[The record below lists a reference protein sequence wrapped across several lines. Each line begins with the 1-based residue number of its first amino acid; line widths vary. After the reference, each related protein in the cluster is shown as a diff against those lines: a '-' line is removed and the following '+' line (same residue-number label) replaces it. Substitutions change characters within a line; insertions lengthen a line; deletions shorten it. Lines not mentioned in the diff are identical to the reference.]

1 MKRFHYGIIIL
12 MMSMTLNAAPRST
25 KEAATLAADFLNGL
39 PLPTGMY
46 REPHMDSEMRL
57 IHQVTKPHSAE
68 PALYV
73 FSSPDGGWVIVSADD
88 NTRDILGYS
97 ENSTFDGSKPNIT
110 YMLDYYAEQIAAVR
124 LLSAAEKEHVK
135 HIKRVPYVFPD
146 IDPLL
151 ANNSDTIQWNQ
162 GAPFN
167 NMCPTDAA
175 DDTRSATGSAA
186 TAAAQIMYYWRW
198 PEHGLGSHSY
208 KWISN
213 GGSYGHDSVD
223 FTTGTY
229 DWNNMLPKYHD
240 RPYSQVQAGAVAQLM
255 HHVGVAADMC
265 YGAEIYGGSSTTLGK
280 IGDALY
286 RYFGY
291 KNAEW
296 HTQWNTKDYLDK
308 EKHIDRELM
317 AKHPVL
323 MIGGNH
329 AFVCDGA
336 DGNGLYHINWG
347 WGGYSDGFFSLTILD
362 PDYKGIG
369 SNATNKY
376 ERDFQCLLGLE
387 PERHPIRVNGISF
400 THPVVMMKLCGNA
413 SLQEIITFSPHN
425 ASNKGLVWSSSDE
438 DIVTVDSYGNVQ
450 SISVGTAT
458 ITATTC
464 DGRFSADCEV
474 NVSNEI
480 EDNSEWDT
488 ELEVDKIVDMNLTWD
503 EKKKEWKFHLYKES
517 PKQYPYLKFY
527 IPGTSET
534 DVDIAGVYSIGD
546 EARIHVWPSELTP
559 NLEFDAS
566 SGWVKITCV
575 GKKGERHGGN
585 IYWIETRFSENGE
598 SYHAC
603 YTTELYHRDVAGNY
617 LHGNDSV
624 GDGATPTV
632 TFKAMGESVCSYTTV
647 GGKLDYLPKV
657 PDYGDGVSF
666 MGWCGEENYN
676 DDQMPTFIKKGTTIK
691 HDTTLYAVFC
701 NSNSKK
707 ADYREL
713 ASIQFKATTD
723 NDSAWYFDQRGNA
736 HAGYENPMDLIH
748 TYHDISGIS
757 GAWVRS
763 GAQGIKIGGHEKD
776 NAAKITTDNNSL
788 QGYIELQLP
797 KREHI
802 TKVVVSSAK
811 TSDNDNGKLIVYFDN
826 KQYQDPIVYG
836 DDIEYI
842 PTEPMVADLLTLAT
856 NRSAAYIKSVTI
868 YTTGS
873 GSYSTSVQDTE
884 DTVVCSGEGANGRMG
899 EWTKVMENGQLFIIK
914 NGVAYNIFGT
924 RVQ

>member
-1 MKRFHYGIIIL
+1 MKRFRYGIIFLL
-12 MMSMTLNAAPRST
+12 MSVLVNAAPRSM

-39 PLPTGMY
+39 PLPTGIY

-57 IHQVTKPHSAE
+57 IHQVAKPNSVE
-68 PALYV
+68 TALYV
-73 FSSPDGGWVIVSADD
+73 FNSPNGGWVIVSADN

-97 ENSTFDGSKPNIT
+97 ENSTFDGSKPNIA
-110 YMLDYYAEQIAAVR
+110 YMLDYYAEQIAATR
-124 LLSAAEKEHVK
+124 PLPATEKEHIN
-135 HIKRVPYVFPD
+135 HIKRVPYEFAY
-146 IDPLL
+146 IEPLL
-151 ANNSDTIQWNQ
+151 ANNGDTIQWNQ
-162 GAPFN
+162 GTPFN
-167 NMCPTDAA
+167 NMCPIDAA
-175 DDTRSATGSAA
+175 DNTRAVTGSMA
-186 TAAAQIMYYWRW
+186 TAAAQIMYYWKW
-198 PEHGLGSHSY
+198 PEQGLGSHSY
-208 KWISN
+208 NWISY
-213 GGSYGHDSVD
+213 GGGFGYDSVD

-229 DWNNMLPKYHD
+229 DWDNMLPKYDD
-240 RPYSQVQAGAVAQLM
+240 RTYNQAQADAVALLM
-255 HHVGVAADMC
+255 HHVGVAADTR
-265 YGAEIYGGSSTTLGK
+265 YGTETYGGSSATLSNMR
-280 IGDALY
+280 DALHHFFSY
-286 RYFGY
+286 R
-291 KNAEW
+291 NAEW
-296 HTQWNTKDYLDK
+296 RTQWNTADYLDQ

-317 AKHPVL
+317 AKRPVL
-323 MIGGNH
+323 M
-329 AFVCDGA
+329 ASDDFTFVCDGA
-336 DGNGLYHINWG
+336 DGEGFYHINWG
-347 WGGYSDGFFSLTILD
+347 WGGHNDGYFSLNILN
-362 PDYKGIG
+362 PDHRGIG
-369 SNATNKY
+369 RSATNKN
-376 ERDFQCLLGLE
+376 ERNFQCLLGLE
-387 PERHPIRVNGISF
+387 PERHPIHVKGIAFKHSAIN
-400 THPVVMMKLCGNA
+400 MKLCGHI
-413 SLQEIITFSPHN
+413 SLQDIISFNPIN
-425 ASNKGLVWSSSDE
+425 ASNQGLVWSSSDK
-438 DIVTVDSYGNVQ
+438 DIATVDANGNVQ
-450 SISVGTAT
+450 SVSVGSAT

-464 DGRFSADCEV
+464 DGRLSADCDV

-488 ELEVDKIVDMNLTWD
+488 ELEIDRIVDMNLTWD
-503 EKKKEWKFHLYKES
+503 EKKKQWKFHLYKES

-534 DVDIAGVYSIGD
+534 DVDIAGIYSIGD

-566 SGWVKITCV
+566 DGWIKITCV
-575 GKKGERHGGN
+575 GTKGERHGGN
-585 IYWIETRFSENGE
+585 IYWIETRFVEKGE

-603 YTTELYHRDVAGNY
+603 YTTELYHRDAAGNY

-624 GDGATPTV
+624 GDGTTPTV

-676 DDQMPTFIKKGTTIK
+676 DDQMPTLIKKGTTIK
-691 HDTTLYAVFC
+691 HDTTLYAVFY
-701 NSNSKK
+701 NSNGNKT
-707 ADYREL
+707 DYQEI
-713 ASIQFKATTD
+713 ASIQFNATAD
-723 NDSAWYFDQRGNA
+723 NDSAWYFDQKGIA
-736 HAGYENPMDLIH
+736 HAGYENIMDLVH
-748 TYHDISGIS
+748 TSHDISSIS
-757 GAWVRS
+757 GAWIRS
-763 GAQGIKIGGHEKD
+763 GAQGIKIGAHESD
-776 NAAKITTDNNSL
+776 NAAKITTDNNGS

-836 DDIEYI
+836 DNIEYI

-899 EWTKVMENGQLFIIK
+899 EWTKVMKNGQLFIIK

-924 RVQ
+924 RVK